1 VGAAGQL
8 KSKELFPAI
17 FSRHAAAYER
27 RLDQI
32 MARGEAL
39 GRQRAIDL
47 VDARPGMRVLDLA
60 CGPGNLT
67 RRIAA
72 LVAPDGEVVG
82 VDLAPGM
89 IERAQAAA
97 IANATF
103 EVMDIEELRFPDDSF
118 DAGLCG
124 HGLQFAPH
132 LDRALG
138 EARRVLHVD
147 ARFAASVPVTPM
159 SQSVWTL
166 LDTVIDR
173 LLPPG
178 PKAIDQQATRS
189 LVGDAQALNGAALAA
204 GFASARVEIVD
215 EKMLWESAEQFVA
228 LCTSWWDCAARL
240 DGIAVERRQAFV
252 EEATA
257 ALKREHPGAIETSA
271 RNHVLFAIA

>member
-1 VGAAGQL
+1 MGPAREV
-8 KSKELFPAI
+8 KSKELFPGI

-32 MARGEAL
+32 MSRGEAR
-39 GRQRAIDL
+39 GRQRVLEL
-47 VDARPGMRVLDLA
+47 VDARQGMRVLDLA

-72 LVAPDGEVVG
+72 LVAPHGQVVG

-89 IERAQAAA
+89 IERAQAAG

-118 DAGLCG
+118 DAALCG

-132 LDRALG
+132 LDRALT
-138 EARRVLHVD
+138 EARRVLHQG

-159 SQSVWTL
+159 SQSVCAAF
-166 LDTVIDR
+166 DGVIDR

-178 PKAIDQQATRS
+178 PKAVDQQATRE
-189 LVGDAQALNGAALAA
+189 VVADAGALTQAALAA
-204 GFASARVEIVD
+204 GFASARVEVV
-215 EKMLWESAEQFVA
+215 EERVRWESAEQLVA

-240 DGIAVERRQAFV
+240 EGIDLDGRQAFID
-252 EEATA
+252 EATA
-257 ALKREHPGAIETSA
+257 TLKREHPGAIETTG
-271 RNHVLFAIA
+271 RNHVLFALA